1 MNPHLRSLT
10 ATLALVAVAT
20 AYVLLQSRSERPAPR
35 LPAPALSAARP
46 AALPAAPHTAR
57 EILDRTVMLDLWGH
71 QLVRLEALDRLW
83 RREISGLE
91 AAIHEAEREL
101 SGFMKEAQGSKGAT
115 SIQEIQRRSLEF
127 TQLSADLRERRQA
140 HSEAAL
146 RVLADWQRH
155 RLARSRPS
163 VTEGRT
169 NEVARN

>member
-1 MNPHLRSLT
+1 MNPHLRSLS

-20 AYVLLQSRSERPAPR
+20 AYVLLQSRGERPAPR

-46 AALPAAPHTAR
+46 AALPAAPPTAR
-57 EILDRTVMLDLWGH
+57 EILDRAVMLDLGGH

-83 RREISGLE
+83 RREIGGLE

-101 SGFMKEAQGSKGAT
+101 SGFMKEAQGSKGA
-115 SIQEIQRRSLEF
+115 SIQAIQRRSMEF
-127 TQLSADLRERRQA
+127 TQLSADLRERRRA

-155 RLARSRPS
+155 RLAQSRLA

-169 NEVARN
+169 NEAARN